1 MEPEIEVMPKRRVP
15 WVALLVIGFLL
26 FVSVSILGPI
36 FASARVAA
44 KKTLILSN
52 FRKLHVAWVEYAA
65 DYDDRA
71 CMLHN
76 WNATLIGHKGSELR
90 QENLVN
96 PSFGCGVWSDCTN
109 DRTFGL
115 NGVLSGFSLRT
126 DAEADRVPVFA
137 QTTKGGQDASA
148 SRTLLPEDRCVLVL
162 LDGHVKFMPTPS
174 AQLLQW
180 EPTGLKNRE
189 PRPR

>member
-1 MEPEIEVMPKRRVP
+1 MEPEVDVSPTRRVP

-26 FVSVSILGPI
+26 FVTVSILGPI

-44 KKTLILSN
+44 TTTRLLSN
-52 FRKLHVAWVEYAA
+52 FRKLHVAWFEYAA

-71 CMLHN
+71 CMFHN

-109 DRTFGL
+109 DRTLGL
-115 NGVLSGFSLRT
+115 NAVLSGFSLRA
-126 DAEADRVPVFA
+126 DAEADRIPVFA
-137 QTTKGGQDASA
+137 QSTKGGKDASA
-148 SRTLLPEDRCVLVL
+148 SPTLLPEERCVLVL
-162 LDGHVKFMPTPS
+162 LDGHVKFMPTPT
-174 AQLLQW
+174 ARLLQW
-180 EPTGLKNRE
+180 DMTSLKNRE
-189 PRPR
+189 HRTR